1 MQNAQIIKS
10 LISIPQKMV
19 VLDIKYVTMQ
29 LVLHHKQWKYFYYAG
44 ETGQQTQVL
53 PISFPKEP
61 INLYLNINA
70 DEAIYNNYRFW
81 FWLNTN
87 GEPVNS
93 IGYDFYAEHTD
104 RKSICTL
111 SAFGY

>member
-1 MQNAQIIKS
+1 
-10 LISIPQKMV
+10 MV

-61 INLYLNINA
+61 INLYLNVNG
-70 DEAIYNNYRFW
+70 DESGYSNYRFW
-81 FWLNTN
+81 FWYHDNEL
-87 GEPVNS
+87 VNS
-93 IGYDFYAEHTD
+93 IGYIFYGEHTD
-104 RKSICTL
+104 RKLSCSL
-111 SAFGY
+111 SAIGY